1 MDKMQEKKNLLENRH
16 LEDQEEDGEIILKLI
31 LENRVIM
38 MRGGLKCLN
47 IVPSVRYQRY
57 SSSSFYNRMFN
68 TLVNEDIKCNSILSA
83 N

>member
-16 LEDQEEDGEIILKLI
+16 LEDQGEDGEIILKLI
-31 LENRVIM
+31 LENRVIR

-57 SSSSFYNRMFN
+57 SSSRFYNRMFN